1 MTPAPNY
8 FNLKP
13 LSLKLFAQGLCVTA
27 VQRKAKRGYDVG
39 ISKIFATVGWQ
50 PPADQGGYFVP

>member
-27 VQRKAKRGYDVG
+27 VRRRAQRGHG
-39 ISKIFATVGWQ
+39 IEIYKIFAGI
-50 PPADQGGYFVP
+50 